1 MSLSWYFDTLH
12 IFVLLDFIPW
22 STPSLFS
29 TILYVRSALI
39 SVVLATVS
47 LLPTSLTT
55 PTNLHV
61 VFVVRGVV
69 IIDHTNTVICMYRA
83 PRSIQPPFFAYL
95 FLSQEH
101 HMQELRVWFPPP
113 PTRYCRSHYRSII
126 DWLSMSSDVLWS
138 TLPPCISFVD
148 LRYQTRF
155 HSPLPYPICAVSY
168 NSTHPTWFIDI
179 IRPLPPTN
187 SVPSWLSIDL
197 RLRAYYCTLS
207 TPSPLERE
215 R

>member
-113 PTRYCRSHYRSII
+113 LPVTVDHII
-126 DWLSMSSDVLWS
+126 D
-138 TLPPCISFVD
+138 
-148 LRYQTRF
+148 R
-155 HSPLPYPICAVSY
+155 
-168 NSTHPTWFIDI
+168 
-179 IRPLPPTN
+179 
-187 SVPSWLSIDL
+187 LSIDYRCL
-197 RLRAYYCTLS
+197 LMCCDRHYPHVFHL
-207 TPSPLERE
+207 
-215 R
+215 